1 MLNISTT
8 ESLNNSI
15 LVLSVSIS
23 MGVVVEPS
31 HVDML
36 ILGKFW
42 FYFPNLGL
50 VDKDAV
56 IRLRIIGLQVL
67 LVKTPEIT

>member
-1 MLNISTT
+1 MFLNIV
-8 ESLNNSI
+8 L
-15 LVLSVSIS
+15 LSVSIS
-23 MGVVVEPS
+23 IFVVVEPS

-50 VDKDAV
+50 VDKDGV
-56 IRLRIIGLQVL
+56 IRLGISGLELSTVR
-67 LVKTPEIT
+67 T

>member
-1 MLNISTT
+1 MFLNIV
-8 ESLNNSI
+8 L
-15 LVLSVSIS
+15 LSVSIS
-23 MGVVVEPS
+23 IFVVVEPS

-56 IRLRIIGLQVL
+56 IRLRIIGLQVSV
-67 LVKTPEIT
+67 VKTQEIT

>member
-1 MLNISTT
+1 MSSSVIVLD
-8 ESLNNSI
+8 LRMM
-15 LVLSVSIS
+15 LSVTISI
-23 MGVVVEPS
+23 GVVVEAS

-42 FYFPNLGL
+42 FYFPHLGL

-67 LVKTPEIT
+67 VVKTQEIT

>member
-1 MLNISTT
+1 M
-8 ESLNNSI
+8 NNCI
-15 LVLSVSIS
+15 KIKDNLLSVRISIF
-23 MGVVVEPS
+23 VVVEPS

-56 IRLRIIGLQVL
+56 IRLRIIGLQVP
-67 LVKTPEIT
+67 LVKTQEIT